1 MKNLSTLLLGLA
13 FAATATAQSG
23 FRVKTFP
30 SVMQRAE
37 VKAPSQAQ
45 KAPLNEDKQLG
56 KLAYASTQDDY
67 FSEPGIIK
75 FYTGNTYESEKISII
90 YEGNDDLIRSR
101 VTLLGAAWYENEEGE
116 GAYYGY
122 SVINYDMGFTYPQHF
137 MKIDLET
144 GEKTNIADLTDVKGG
159 WQIVD
164 DMKQNPVDHKLY
176 AVRQAADGFYS
187 EFGTVDPANGDFTIL
202 AQMDNWYPSIAYDAD
217 GVLYAVRPTMKSL
230 GKDEEG
236 YETYEVVGSM
246 LVTLEYK
253 DGRIDEV
260 DKLRLT
266 QNDQAYKMY
275 YTNTIAFDQETGEL
289 YAALMDVNS
298 WNQTFYTIN
307 RQTGELNSKGSCYG
321 SMRGL
326 YLPNYKTKSREVAAK
341 VSNVSSTFGDK
352 GQSITLKW
360 TNPTKQLN
368 GNDLTELAEV
378 RIFLSSPDALP
389 YAVIPAEGKM
399 GEEMTWTD
407 EDPGE
412 GVRTYF
418 IVPCRKEGE
427 KGYPESWKAWA
438 GADVPAAPQNVTA
451 TSKGTSILLEWT
463 APTTGS
469 HEGWLNA
476 EDITYKVLRYPDE
489 KLVASGLKV
498 CQYEDTELP
507 SISNYYYKVT
517 ACTSVGEGDSSQ
529 SWAVTAGPALDLPY
543 AVSIDSYEKAGA
555 WSVIDNNGDGTYF
568 SFSDYEPK
576 GLRFYTNSPGESD
589 DYAVSPAVKLE
600 KGKKYRVDMTININ
614 YPYDE
619 EDRPDHLHDFD
630 FVAGMGNT
638 AEALTHVFFSE
649 RAFKNLYYGNI
660 ASNNFVSYFTA
671 TETGEWNVALHWL
684 TKNVFDW
691 ITLEKFAISEVFDND
706 LAITKYEVPAFA
718 TQGTPGDFY
727 VEVTN
732 VGSKRSGAYTVQ
744 VFREDGEEAVLMG
757 EANVADEMNFG
768 TTHRIYVP
776 AVSTVTGVVNTF
788 ARLVYDADQNL
799 RNNESETMAVT
810 VDAEGTVP
818 FNGLFHNGMENTI
831 DTRVPISSYDI
842 YSTFQVIYYPTD
854 LNTEVKS
861 NKLTLSRLG
870 LSYDSNEGGTFSD
883 YKVKVYLN
891 STDKKTYTCTDWD
904 TRTDVSEWVSFGDC
918 YFDGLVSTAEG
929 AGNVLSFD
937 LDKTFE
943 YDMSKNLVVTIVK
956 EEGQSDNQYPV
967 LFNHF
972 FADADGS
979 YGSVVRSLFYGGK
992 SQFNF
997 DTNKVFGKHFLPIL
1011 SVAAAEFADG
1021 INEVSFGSSALNYD
1035 AQSGMLRGMGNGSV
1049 SIYNVSGQLVS
1060 QSRMADGQMP
1070 LQLQS
1075 GLYIVKFNGANG
1087 EASTLKLQVK

>member
-13 FAATATAQSG
+13 FATTATAQSG

-30 SVMQRAE
+30 SVFQRAE
-37 VKAPSQAQ
+37 VNAPSQPQ

-56 KLAYASTQDDY
+56 KLVYASTQDDY
-67 FSEPGIIK
+67 SKEPGVIR
-75 FYTGNTYESEKISII
+75 FYTGDTYGIEKVSVI
-90 YEGNDDLIRSR
+90 YEGTDDNIKSLT
-101 VTLLGAAWYENEEGE
+101 TLLGAAWYENEEGE

-122 SVINYDMGFTYPQHF
+122 SVINYSMGFTFPQYF
-137 MKIDLET
+137 MKVDLET
-144 GEKTNIADLTDVKGG
+144 GEKTNVADFTNVKGG
-159 WQIVD
+159 WQIVE

-187 EFGTVDPANGDFTIL
+187 EFGTVDPASGEFTIL
-202 AQMDNWYPSIAYDAD
+202 AQMDNWYPSIAFDAD

-230 GKDEEG
+230 GVDEEG
-236 YETYEVVGSM
+236 YETYEIVGSV
-246 LVTLEYK
+246 LATLEYQ

-260 DKLRLT
+260 DKLPLFL
-266 QNDQAYKMY
+266 NEQAYKMY
-275 YTNTIAFDQETGEL
+275 FTNSIAFDQETGEI
-289 YAALMDVNS
+289 YAALMDINS
-298 WNQTFYTIN
+298 WYQTLYTIN
-307 RQTGELNSKGSCYG
+307 RQTGDLEYKGSFY
-321 SMRGL
+321 STMRGL
-326 YLPNYKTKSREVAAK
+326 YLPNYKTESREVAAR
-341 VSNVSSTFGDK
+341 VSGVSSTFGDN

-368 GNDLTELAEV
+368 GSELTELAEV
-378 RIFLSSPDALP
+378 RIFLDTPDALP
-389 YAVIPAEGKM
+389 YAVIPAEGMM
-399 GEEMTWTD
+399 GKEMTWTD
-407 EDPGE
+407 EDPGK

-427 KGYPESWKAWA
+427 KGYPESWKAWG

-463 APTTGS
+463 APTVGS
-469 HEGWLNA
+469 HEGWLDA
-476 EDITYKVLRYPDE
+476 ADVTYNVLRYPDE
-489 KLVASGLKV
+489 KLVATGLKV
-498 CQYEDTELP
+498 CQFEDTELP
-507 SISNYYYKVT
+507 SISNYYYDVT
-517 ACTSVGEGDSSQ
+517 ACSSVGEGDSSQ
-529 SWAVTAGPALDLPY
+529 SWPVTAGPALDLPY

-555 WSVIDNNGDGTYF
+555 WSVIDNNNDGNYF
-568 SFSDYEPK
+568 NFSDYAPK
-576 GLRFYTNSPGESD
+576 GLRFYTNSPGDSD

-600 KGKKYRVDMTININ
+600 KDKKYRVEMTININ

-619 EDRPDHLHDFD
+619 ENSPDHLHDFE

-638 AEALTHVFFSE
+638 AEALTNVFFSE
-649 RAFKNLYYGNI
+649 RGFKNPYYGNI
-660 ASNNFVSYFTA
+660 ASNNFTGYFTA

-718 TQGTPGDFY
+718 TQGTPGEFY

-744 VFREDGEEAVLMG
+744 VFREEGEEAVLMG
-757 EANVADEMNFG
+757 EANVTDEMDFG

-788 ARLVYDADQNL
+788 ARLVYDADQNPG
-799 RNNESETMAVT
+799 NNESGVMAVT

-818 FNGLFHNGMENTI
+818 FNGLFHNGMENTA

-842 YSTFQVIYYPTD
+842 YSTCQVIYYPSELD
-854 LNTEVKS
+854 KKFS
-861 NKLTLSRLG
+861 GNKLTLSRLG

-891 STDKKTYTCTDWD
+891 YTDKKTYTCTDWD
-904 TRTDVSEWVSFGDC
+904 TRTDVSEWVSFGEC
-918 YFDGLVSTAEG
+918 CFDGLVSTQEG
-929 AGNVLSFD
+929 TGNVLSFD

-943 YDMSKNLVVTIVK
+943 YDLSKNLVVTIVK

-979 YGSVVRSLFYGGK
+979 YGTVVRSLFYGGK
-992 SQFNF
+992 NPFNF

-1021 INEVSFGSSALNYD
+1021 IDEVSFGSSALEYD
-1035 AQSGMLRGMGNGSV
+1035 AQAGMLRGMGNGRV
-1049 SIYNVSGQLVS
+1049 SIYNVSGQMVG
-1060 QSRMADGQMP
+1060 QRQVTDGQMP

-1075 GLYIVKFNGANG
+1075 GLYIVKFNGADG
-1087 EASTLKLQVK
+1087 ETSTLKLQVK